1 MNYNKKHFRRL
12 ILLIFLMSAALGS
25 AAIGV
30 GTGTVNISAGEVFRA
45 VFSDDG
51 STARLLIWNL
61 RLPRVLCGGLAGA
74 CLAVS
79 GCILQCVMRNS
90 MASPS
95 TIGVTSSA
103 AFFGYLLLAV
113 IPGYADFLPVVS
125 IIGAFLTSSAIY
137 LLAYS
142 RGASAIR
149 IILAG
154 MAVSAFFGA
163 LSDWIK
169 LHYADSLGN
178 VSGFL
183 VGGFNGCTWDS
194 LLTVLPYA
202 AAGIVV
208 CVFLPGKMNI
218 LMLGDENAASLGLPT
233 GTFRFV
239 LIAAASVLAG
249 SAVAL
254 GGLVS
259 FVGLIV
265 PHTARLR
272 IGSDSRYLKPASAL
286 LGFVL
291 VTLCDTLGRVIMPP
305 GEVPVS
311 IILSLIGAP
320 FFIWLLRSREK
331 GV

>member
-1 MNYNKKHFRRL
+1 
-12 ILLIFLMSAALGS
+12 
-25 AAIGV
+25 
-30 GTGTVNISAGEVFRA
+30 
-45 VFSDDG
+45 
-51 STARLLIWNL
+51 
-61 RLPRVLCGGLAGA
+61 
-74 CLAVS
+74 
-79 GCILQCVMRNS
+79 MRNS

-103 AFFGYLLLAV
+103 SFFGYLLLAV
-113 IPGYADFLPVVS
+113 LPQYSHLLPVSS
-125 IIGAFLTSSAIY
+125 IIGAFVTASAIY
-137 LLAYS
+137 FLAYS
-142 RGASAIR
+142 RMAQTIR

-183 VGGFNGCTWDS
+183 VGGFNGCTWGS
-194 LLTVLPYA
+194 LVRVLPYA
-202 AAGIVV
+202 SLGIAA

-218 LMLGDENAASLGLPT
+218 LLLGDENASSLGLSVSV
-233 GTFRFV
+233 FRFV
-239 LIAAASVLAG
+239 LIAVSSLLAG

-254 GGLVS
+254 GGLIS

-265 PHTARLR
+265 PHTARLI
-272 IGSDSRYLKPASAL
+272 IGSDSKYLLPASAL

-291 VTLCDTLGRVIMPP
+291 VTVCDTVGRVIMPP

-331 GV
+331 GGM